1 MFCMRFVHI
10 SHDDKLLKTRAR
22 HIHTIQLI
30 ALEAVYIAPRDF
42 CTPLLI
48 DVSDRGL
55 KLHAQMQLCKY
66 NSQYGAKRGVWFYI
80 TK

>member
-1 MFCMRFVHI
+1 MDNA
-10 SHDDKLLKTRAR
+10 SHYKSKQKSEVGTESKSANCRLK
-22 HIHTIQLI
+22 
-30 ALEAVYIAPRDF
+30 AVYIAPRDF

-66 NSQYGAKRGVWFYI
+66 NNQYGAKRGVWFYI